1 MMRMLFLLFV
11 SALSLLVVNAQ
22 ATDYPAAPVKLIAP
36 FAPGGSI
43 DTVARVLST
52 QLSQELGQPVVVENR
67 SGAAGN
73 VGFEAVARSAPDG
86 YTLAVAG
93 TTLAVNVSLYKNLR
107 YNALTDL
114 APITQLVAQPNV
126 LVVPRELPVKNV
138 EELIAYAKANPG
150 KLNYGSSGAGASQHL
165 AGELFKRHAGIDI
178 VHVPYRS
185 GGPAMTDV
193 VAGRLQLMFET
204 IPGSL
209 PFVRSG
215 QVRALAVTGEQR
227 SPALPD
233 VPTVREAGVDK
244 FVAVGWLGI
253 VAPAN
258 TPAPIVEKLN
268 AAIRKA
274 VGTPLV
280 SQRLTELG
288 LEVKLS
294 TPNEFSDLINRE
306 VEAFRKL
313 ITDAKISLD

>member
-1 MMRMLFLLFV
+1 MRMLFLLSV
-11 SALSLLVVNAQ
+11 SALSLLVVNAR

>member
-1 MMRMLFLLFV
+1 MRMLFLLSV
-11 SALSLLVVNAQ
+11 SALSLLVVNAR

-313 ITDAKISLD
+313 ITDAKILLD